1 MTVEF
6 EDLLVPFHLSTKAPG
21 YFYWTTNSVNSTK
34 YLQQQIETEFLL
46 WQLSWIMSWNTDR
59 RRAYVLLYMWQALFF
74 FPPVSLLPAGL
85 HCGMSPL
92 KSRLCTLSRISF
104 NLVLWHVTA
113 IFIFS
118 LTAFYFN
125 ITVSFKL
132 KWEQSYKMRAN
143 YTIAAEKTNSIS
155 WMCVHRNAAREHGIL
170 IVIIIL
176 LENGTSW

>member
-1 MTVEF
+1 M
-6 EDLLVPFHLSTKAPG
+6 
-21 YFYWTTNSVNSTK
+21 NSTK

-46 WQLSWIMSWNTDR
+46 WQLSWIMCEHRPQTGLCS
-59 RRAYVLLYMWQALFF
+59 ALHVTSSFF

-118 LTAFYFN
+118 LTAFYFH

-155 WMCVHRNAAREHGIL
+155 CMCVHRNAAREHGIL

-176 LENGTSW
+176 LENGTS

>member
-46 WQLSWIMSWNTDR
+46 WQLSWIMCEHRPQTGLCS
-59 RRAYVLLYMWQALFF
+59 ALHVTSPFF

>member
-6 EDLLVPFHLSTKAPG
+6 EDLLVPFPQR
-21 YFYWTTNSVNSTK
+21 
-34 YLQQQIETEFLL
+34 LQAIFIEPQTV
-46 WQLSWIMSWNTDR
+46 WILQSISSSRLRQNFCSGSCHGSCVNTDR

-155 WMCVHRNAAREHGIL
+155 WMCVHRNAARENGIL

>member
-1 MTVEF
+1 M
-6 EDLLVPFHLSTKAPG
+6 
-21 YFYWTTNSVNSTK
+21 NSTK

-46 WQLSWIMSWNTDR
+46 WQLSWIMCEHRPQTGLCS
-59 RRAYVLLYMWQALFF
+59 ALHVTSSFF

-92 KSRLCTLSRISF
+92 KSR
-104 NLVLWHVTA
+104 
-113 IFIFS
+113 FS

-132 KWEQSYKMRAN
+132 KWEQSYKMRDS

-155 WMCVHRNAAREHGIL
+155 
-170 IVIIIL
+170 
-176 LENGTSW
+176 

>member
-1 MTVEF
+1 M
-6 EDLLVPFHLSTKAPG
+6 
-21 YFYWTTNSVNSTK
+21 
-34 YLQQQIETEFLL
+34 
-46 WQLSWIMSWNTDR
+46 NTDR
-59 RRAYVLLYMWQALFF
+59 RRAYVLLYMRQALFF

-92 KSRLCTLSRISF
+92 KSR
-104 NLVLWHVTA
+104 
-113 IFIFS
+113 FS

-155 WMCVHRNAAREHGIL
+155 
-170 IVIIIL
+170 
-176 LENGTSW
+176 